1 MFKAVLAD
9 PKLLK
14 SSIDAISNMIDEAGV
29 SVDEKGIRLRAM
41 DPAHVALVD
50 FELKKEAF
58 DEFEFGES
66 IAELQEIL
74 HGKEVELRKKKVPEI
89 KDLLKEK
96 GLKLDGKKDELIK
109 RYLET
114 LSDVD
119 KVNEVKGSIVLGLDL
134 DRFNT
139 ILKRAGTSDKISL
152 ALDEETNSLRI
163 KFENTSTRTFNQ
175 PLIGVS
181 EEELKVPNLDF
192 PSIVELSPSII
203 SEAIKDAD
211 IISDHVTLKV
221 DSGFLYVLAK
231 GDLGNVEVK
240 VAKDEAVQFEAEKEA
255 QSMFSIEYL
264 KDMVKAS
271 DVANSV
277 RILIGDNLPVKMEFL
292 APSARLSFLLAP
304 RIESD

>member
-50 FELKKEAF
+50 FELEKEAF
-58 DEFEFGES
+58 DKF
-66 IAELQEIL
+66 
-74 HGKEVELRKKKVPEI
+74 
-89 KDLLKEK
+89 
-96 GLKLDGKKDELIK
+96 
-109 RYLET
+109 
-114 LSDVD
+114 
-119 KVNEVKGSIVLGLDL
+119 EVKGSIVLGLDL

-175 PLIGVS
+175 PLIEVS

>member
-29 SVDEKGIRLRAM
+29 SVDENGIRLRAM

-50 FELKKEAF
+50 FELGKEAF
-58 DEFEFGES
+58 DEFEVTG
-66 IAELQEIL
+66 
-74 HGKEVELRKKKVPEI
+74 P
-89 KDLLKEK
+89 
-96 GLKLDGKKDELIK
+96 
-109 RYLET
+109 
-114 LSDVD
+114 
-119 KVNEVKGSIVLGLDL
+119 IVLGLDL

-139 ILKRAGTSDKISL
+139 ILKRTGASDKISL

-175 PLIGVS
+175 PLIEVS

-192 PSIVELSPSII
+192 PSTVELSPSII
-203 SEAIKDAD
+203 SEAIKDAE

-221 DSGFLYVLAK
+221 DPGFLYVLAK

-240 VAKDEAVQFEAEKEA
+240 VGKEDAVQFEAEKES

-277 RILIGDNLPVKMEFL
+277 RISIGDNVPVKMDFL
-292 APSARLSFLLAP
+292 APSVRLSFLLAP

>member
-58 DEFEFGES
+58 DKF
-66 IAELQEIL
+66 
-74 HGKEVELRKKKVPEI
+74 
-89 KDLLKEK
+89 
-96 GLKLDGKKDELIK
+96 
-109 RYLET
+109 
-114 LSDVD
+114 
-119 KVNEVKGSIVLGLDL
+119 EVKGSIVLGLDL

-139 ILKRAGTSDKISL
+139 ILKRAGASDKISL
-152 ALDEETNSLRI
+152 ALDEDTNSLRI

-175 PLIGVS
+175 PLIEVS

-192 PSIVELSPSII
+192 PSTVELSPSII
-203 SEAIKDAD
+203 SEAIKDAE

-240 VAKDEAVQFEAEKEA
+240 VAKGEAVQFEAEEEA

-304 RIESD
+304 